1 MPYFYLNND
10 GISNKIFRRAMIFQ
24 SVNTDW
30 KIVALSNKIVEV
42 KMAYGFY
49 LVGIY
54 LEEVSKNKIYIIYGL
69 FRQK

>member
-1 MPYFYLNND
+1 
-10 GISNKIFRRAMIFQ
+10 MIFQ
-24 SVNTDW
+24 SVDTDW

-42 KMAYGFY
+42 KMGYGFY

-69 FRQK
+69 FHQK